1 MTGTTNALRGAR
13 IFQRYCRSDC
23 PLYPRKQTYAVQN
36 AMSALGHKRTSPV
49 SSPKEGGRGLQYRL
63 RPRNSL
69 VDLESEL
76 LNNRRPESDVS
87 GKGPAQFFRIRI
99 ENWFNAGVD

>member
-1 MTGTTNALRGAR
+1 
-13 IFQRYCRSDC
+13 
-23 PLYPRKQTYAVQN
+23 
-36 AMSALGHKRTSPV
+36 MSALGHKRTSPV
-49 SSPKEGGRGLQYRL
+49 SSPKEEGRGLQYRL
-63 RPRNSL
+63 RPRNSS

-99 ENWFNAGVD
+99 ENWFNAGVDYMPLLRYFCHRRAWRLSYLSNELDWRPRRCK